1 MESMSKNYFVCI
13 YYEEFS
19 TLLKKSSACLYY
31 KGCSLY
37 SQVILLQCKDTFF
50 IFHLTRKLSSRL
62 IHYLYSPCWLLEASP
77 ALHWVSDPDSGS
89 ASLREWQIRQCKSRI
104 ANDRNRRLQF
114 PASRCNICQK
124 IAYTLRARERKQF

>member
-1 MESMSKNYFVCI
+1 MSKNYFVCI

-19 TLLKKSSACLYY
+19 SLLKKALPICITKAVSY
-31 KGCSLY
+31 SLKLFTAMQRY
-37 SQVILLQCKDTFF
+37 FF
-50 IFHLTRKLSSRL
+50 IFQLTRKLSSRL

-77 ALHWVSDPDSGS
+77 ALYWVSDPDSGS
-89 ASLREWQIRQCKSRI
+89 VSLREWQISQCKSRI
-104 ANDRNRRLQF
+104 ANDRNRRFQF

>member
-1 MESMSKNYFVCI
+1 MSKNYFVCI

-19 TLLKKSSACLYY
+19 TLLKKNPCLFV
-31 KGCSLY
+31 L
-37 SQVILLQCKDTFF
+37 QRLFLILPSYFTAMQRYFF
-50 IFHLTRKLSSRL
+50 IFQLTRKLSSQL

-77 ALHWVSDPDSGS
+77 ALYWVSAPDSAS
-89 ASLREWQIRQCKSRI
+89 ISLREWQISQCKSRI
-104 ANDRNRRLQF
+104 ANDRNRRFQF